1 MNTPIS
7 SNYVS
12 FSGKCPTRKTVE
24 NARKFLENSCDVSS
38 LRKKL
43 CDIANKMDSF
53 VPSGNKKQISST
65 KPKLDTRLGNSIH
78 EVSNPKCVGYSS
90 PIYLTEKNSR
100 Y

>member
-12 FSGKCPTRKTVE
+12 FSGKCSTRKTVE
-24 NARKFLENSCDVSS
+24 NARKFLKNSCDVSS
-38 LRKKL
+38 LRKEL

-53 VPSGNKKQISST
+53 VPSGSKKQISSA

-78 EVSNPKCVGYSS
+78 EVSNPKCGGYSS
-90 PIYLTEKNSR
+90 PIYLTEKNSH